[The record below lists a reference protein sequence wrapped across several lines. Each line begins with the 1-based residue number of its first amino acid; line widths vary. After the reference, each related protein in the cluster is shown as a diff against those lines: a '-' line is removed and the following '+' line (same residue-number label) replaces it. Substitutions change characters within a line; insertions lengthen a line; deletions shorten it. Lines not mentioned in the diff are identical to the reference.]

1 MVIVD
6 RLSKYA
12 YFITLKHPFSAKQV
26 AVLFIDR
33 VVSKHGIPKSL
44 ISDRGKIF
52 LSNFWKEL
60 FAAMGTILKRS
71 TTFHTQTDGQT
82 ERVNKCLETYL
93 GRFCNEQPSRYDRFI
108 PWVELW

>member
-6 RLSKYA
+6 MLSKYA

-44 ISDRGKIF
+44 ISGRDKVF

-60 FAAMGTILKRS
+60 FASMGTILKRS
-71 TTFHTQTDGQT
+71 TTFHPQTD
-82 ERVNKCLETYL
+82 
-93 GRFCNEQPSRYDRFI
+93 DRLK
-108 PWVELW
+108 E